1 MVIITLKK
9 DIYVGHIYID
19 NPQYIIG
26 QNTIDYSID
35 FLLKNN
41 YNVRNDCNIY
51 CSLYENGREWE
62 IVLKTNDYEY
72 PLLLTNLNDNDLLN
86 LINKVE
92 ILDTSLQEYFYVD
105 DVLIPEV
112 IETIRDI
119 NKSDDF
125 QDKIFSV
132 KKCKQ
137 GGTFE
142 ITILYYG
149 FENYKYEERFEIVK
163 DLFYSRLKNK
173 KDLFKIFFYD
183 ASWENYGGQ

>member
-9 DIYVGHIYID
+9 DEYIGNIYID
-19 NPQYIIG
+19 NPKYIIG
-26 QNTIDYSID
+26 QNAIDYSID
-35 FLLKNN
+35 FLLKHTD
-41 YNVRNDCNIY
+41 NVRNDCNIY
-51 CSLYENGREWE
+51 CPLYENGRKWE
-62 IVLKTNDYEY
+62 IVLNKNNGEY
-72 PLLLTNLNDNDLLN
+72 PLTYLDDNDLLN

-112 IETIRDI
+112 IQIIKDI
-119 NKSDDF
+119 NKSDEF

-137 GGTFE
+137 GGSFE

-149 FENYKYEERFEIVK
+149 FENYRCEERSKIIR